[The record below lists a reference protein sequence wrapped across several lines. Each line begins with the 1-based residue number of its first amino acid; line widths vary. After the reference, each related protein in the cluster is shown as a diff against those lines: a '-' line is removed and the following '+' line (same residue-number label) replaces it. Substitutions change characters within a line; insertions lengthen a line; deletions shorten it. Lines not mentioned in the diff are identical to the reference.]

1 MSRQVRLLTYVK
13 PNFKD
18 RDTRNFSKSFNGFG
32 E

>member
-1 MSRQVRLLTYVK
+1 LTYVK

-18 RDTRNFSKSFNGFG
+18 RDTRNFSESFNGFG